1 MFFQVISLLELNI
14 YHGDVNVQTLLTGN
28 SINVIL
34 FGFLL
39 RILKLFLLLWVKIKI
54 SPAKYFKL

>member
-14 YHGDVNVQTLLTGN
+14 YHGDVNVQTLLTSN

-34 FGFLL
+34 FRFLL
-39 RILKLFLLLWVKIKI
+39 RILKLFLLLWVKIKM
-54 SPAKYFKL
+54 P

>member
-28 SINVIL
+28 FINVIL

-39 RILKLFLLLWVKIKI
+39 RILTLFLLLWVKIKM
-54 SPAKYFKL
+54 P